1 MQKNEIAPHLF
12 YTMQKNNSKW
22 IEKLKVRSETI
33 KLLVENK
40 AENLLDLGLG
50 NEFFGMYTK
59 STGN

>member
-1 MQKNEIAPHLF
+1 MQKNH
-12 YTMQKNNSKW
+12 SKW
-22 IEKLKVRSETI
+22 FEKLKVRSETI

-40 AENLLDLGLG
+40 AENLLDLDLG